1 MIWSLLLIAV
11 RHRRLRRPPDP
22 GPELPPVLYSP
33 QVKIS
38 AGTQKIFATSGA
50 GRGRAGRAG
59 RDRGAAVHRA
69 RIQVPDDE
77 CSVDIIYNI
86 QLSTII
92 YNLQFYI

>member
-69 RIQVPDDE
+69 RIQVPDDYQ
-77 CSVDIIYNI
+77 IIIKIIILFTAHQHLYNR
-86 QLSTII
+86 
-92 YNLQFYI
+92 

>member
-1 MIWSLLLIAV
+1 M
-11 RHRRLRRPPDP
+11 
-22 GPELPPVLYSP
+22 LYSP

-69 RIQVPDDE
+69 RIQVTDDDE
-77 CSVDIIYNI
+77 CSVHIYCLHKLICVLLVLLLRNSY
-86 QLSTII
+86 L
-92 YNLQFYI
+92 